1 MSTLTIPNTFAPG
14 EVIDADEQNA
24 NFTAVKNFAEGVSA
38 GTLIDSNAIT
48 SDKILANAITTAKIT
63 DANVTLAKLASAV
76 QALLVP
82 AGTITATIRS
92 TADTGYLL
100 LNGATVTNAQSLYQ
114 ALWAVV
120 PASWQSGT
128 SLVLPNMAN
137 KLIGGVGTI
146 TLGALGGDNTILEA
160 NLPSHAHTLSAHTHT
175 LTHTHPVNPPS
186 TAVSVTVNDNT
197 VDRVTRLTS
206 QVANGFTTGV
216 NPPTLGTGLQA
227 GVGGFGLSNAY
238 VGMSVDHEDGHD
250 HTGSG
255 TVDIASFT
263 SGAASTDTTS
273 GPSTANTGNTGS
285 GTDLRVEQLAVNFQI
300 KAH

>member
-1 MSTLTIPNTFAPG
+1 MSTLTIPNSFSNG
-14 EVIDADEQNA
+14 EVIDAAEQNA
-24 NFTAVKNFAEGVSA
+24 NFTAVKNFAEAVSA

-48 SDKILANAITTAKIT
+48 SDKILAAAVTTAKIT
-63 DANVTLAKLASAV
+63 DGAVTLAKLAAAV
-76 QALLVP
+76 QNLLVP
-82 AGTITATIRS
+82 AGTISATIKS

-100 LNGATVTNAQSLYQ
+100 INGATITGADALYPS
-114 ALWAVV
+114 LWAVL
-120 PASWQSGT
+120 PASWKSGT

-146 TLGALGGDNTILEA
+146 ALGALGGDNTILEA

-175 LTHTHPVNPPS
+175 MAHDHPVNPPS
-186 TAVSVTVNDNT
+186 TPVSVTVNDNT

-216 NPPTLGTGLQA
+216 NPAVLGTGLQA
-227 GVGGFGLSNAY
+227 GTAGFGVSNAY
-238 VGMSVDHEDGHD
+238 VGMAVDHENE
-250 HTGSG
+250 HTHTASGS
-255 TVDIASFT
+255 VDIASFT
-263 SGAASTDTTS
+263 SGAASLSTTS
-273 GPSTANTGNTGS
+273 GPTADTTGNTGS